1 MTCKSSHHSEVTP
14 IQYPKPDNVLS
25 FDILTS
31 VARTGTNHAEG
42 QPSHLQL
49 PREAG
54 AKKRHTEKNVVEYG
68 GLLGNACPAAVYEYQ
83 DVEGEGEGDA
93 AGKKFV
99 INSQNCIHV
108 SSLFW
113 GDRMVLV
120 MAVYS
125 MQRRQRQ
132 RGSLKGERE

>member
-1 MTCKSSHHSEVTP
+1 
-14 IQYPKPDNVLS
+14 
-25 FDILTS
+25 
-31 VARTGTNHAEG
+31 
-42 QPSHLQL
+42 LQL

-132 RGSLKGERE
+132 REFLKGAREGTRERYWY

>member
-1 MTCKSSHHSEVTP
+1 MTCKSLHHSEVTP

-108 SSLFW
+108 SS
-113 GDRMVLV
+113 
-120 MAVYS
+120 YS
-125 MQRRQRQ
+125 VVTEPA
-132 RGSLKGERE
+132 SCV